1 MAAATPE
8 QHDAVI
14 HEEHHEPPESRITRV
29 VVVTVDSSAHSQYAF
44 NWALD
49 NFIKPE
55 VTSASQCDISRL
67 HLTVSILV
75 SRIWSFL

>member
-1 MAAATPE
+1 MAATTSE

-29 VVVTVDSSAHSQYAF
+29 VVVSVDSSAHSHYAF
-44 NWALD
+44 TWALD

-55 VTSASQCDISRL
+55 VSSA
-67 HLTVSILV
+67 
-75 SRIWSFL
+75 